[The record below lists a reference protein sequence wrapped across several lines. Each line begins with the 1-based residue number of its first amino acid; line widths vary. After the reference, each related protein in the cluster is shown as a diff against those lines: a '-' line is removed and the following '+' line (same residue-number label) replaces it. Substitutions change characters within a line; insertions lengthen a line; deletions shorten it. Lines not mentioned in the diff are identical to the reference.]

1 MPEFGAFLKFAI
13 ISSLHVQAM
22 KRSKKMI
29 IVGCVILIFHLLYTE
44 ELNNR
49 N

>member
-13 ISSLHVQAM
+13 ISSLHVQVM
-22 KRSKKMI
+22 KRSKKKI
-29 IVGCVILIFHLLYTE
+29 IVGCVILIFHLLYTQ